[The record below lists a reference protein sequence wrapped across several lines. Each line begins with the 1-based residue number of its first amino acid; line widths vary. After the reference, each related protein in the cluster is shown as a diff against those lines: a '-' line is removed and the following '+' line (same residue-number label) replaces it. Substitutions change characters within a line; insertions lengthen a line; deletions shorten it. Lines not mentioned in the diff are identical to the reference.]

1 MEVGNGH
8 GLASAAGTNSQ
19 LLPVARIC
27 LRVVCRVWGGPEEAT
42 SVPEYLVCACPSTLP
57 LQLPGQGPH
66 PLLPGLGTSQE
77 PNPRPGPHRM
87 NSWKA
92 FTTCL
97 VASGM
102 CTVSKGAATAHVPPL
117 YLLSRQPTVLSS
129 PSTPTPTR
137 NSHLLRYSVCRR
149 EGGKG
154 SHISTLLAQHRKK
167 HHSEQD
173 TLMGRAGKTRFY
185 FTAVLLNSRK
195 KKKKS
200 GKEDKESS

>member
-1 MEVGNGH
+1 MAMAWPLRLVRTVSCFQWPAYVSGSYAEYGVD
-8 GLASAAGTNSQ
+8 LRKPQVSLSTWCV
-19 LLPVARIC
+19 PV
-27 LRVVCRVWGGPEEAT
+27 T
-42 SVPEYLVCACPSTLP
+42 VPCPCP
-57 LQLPGQGPH
+57 HNCQGKAPH

-77 PNPRPGPHRM
+77 PKPRPGPHRM

-117 YLLSRQPTVLSS
+117 YLPSRQPTVLSS

-154 SHISTLLAQHRKK
+154 SQISTLIAQDQKK
-167 HHSEQD
+167 HHSE
-173 TLMGRAGKTRFY
+173 
-185 FTAVLLNSRK
+185 
-195 KKKKS
+195 
-200 GKEDKESS
+200 

>member
-19 LLPVARIC
+19 LLPVACIC
-27 LRVVCRVWGGPEEAT
+27 LRVICRVWCGTKETT
-42 SVPEYLVCACPSTLP
+42 SIFNVCLSVLALCPLTP
-57 LQLPGQGPH
+57 HPQLPVQGPH
-66 PLLPGLGTSQE
+66 PLVPDGLGTSQK
-77 PNPRPGPHRM
+77 PSPRQGPHRM

-117 YLLSRQPTVLSS
+117 YLPSRQPTVLSL

-149 EGGKG
+149 V
-154 SHISTLLAQHRKK
+154 Q
-167 HHSEQD
+167 
-173 TLMGRAGKTRFY
+173 
-185 FTAVLLNSRK
+185 
-195 KKKKS
+195 
-200 GKEDKESS
+200 

>member
-19 LLPVARIC
+19 LLPVACIC

-42 SVPEYLVCACPSTLP
+42 SVSEYLCVPVTAPCPCP
-57 LQLPGQGPH
+57 HNCQGKAPH

-77 PNPRPGPHRM
+77 PKPRPGPHRM

-117 YLLSRQPTVLSS
+117 YLPSRQPTVLSS

-154 SHISTLLAQHRKK
+154 SQISTLIAQDQKK
-167 HHSEQD
+167 HHSE
-173 TLMGRAGKTRFY
+173 
-185 FTAVLLNSRK
+185 
-195 KKKKS
+195 
-200 GKEDKESS
+200 